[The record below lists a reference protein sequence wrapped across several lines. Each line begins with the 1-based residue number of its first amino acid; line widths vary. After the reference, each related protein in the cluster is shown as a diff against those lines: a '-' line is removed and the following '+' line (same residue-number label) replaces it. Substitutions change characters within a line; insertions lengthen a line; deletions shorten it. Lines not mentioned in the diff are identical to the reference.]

1 MVAIAA
7 LAALE
12 ACWVSSPR
20 ADDNV
25 AARKHDQTTTAV
37 QATAQSPYGIWR
49 GTLTVASD
57 EGKPRTLPD
66 EQSKGPI
73 SAVISKD
80 KLVLWNGDRKAAEM
94 ACRLDPAQTPAAIN
108 VQFQGRETLGIYRL
122 DGDKLLIRLNDA
134 GAGRP
139 KDFDAKENNLAMHLS
154 RFQGVPLLMMNA
166 DGSNRRPF
174 AVMSDYTSCGS
185 PRWSRDGR
193 KLVFDGWRSW
203 TGQDY
208 YQSHVFVIDADGSGP
223 KDLGDGSLPSM
234 SPDGKRIAYV
244 RFGGNFGVWIMNA
257 DGSNKES
264 IRERGGSVDWSP
276 KKAELV
282 YSTNDDGGGNLCVRD
297 LKTQETRTLLEKKYQ
312 QIHWGLS
319 WSPDGEWIAFQ
330 GTLPGGRTEAAVVHA
345 EGQAKGYRVLL
356 SEEHTPDLKKIDGY
370 FSWRP
375 DGKQLLVALRMGK
388 DVNKQL
394 YCLDFDGKAP
404 PRKLAG
410 QEGAQANFIPAWS
423 PDGKTI
429 VYAYAPGR
437 RPTEQKAAE
446 RK

>member
-1 MVAIAA
+1 MYGQTQSAA
-7 LAALE
+7 
-12 ACWVSSPR
+12 
-20 ADDNV
+20 D
-25 AARKHDQTTTAV
+25 TTV
-37 QATAQSPYGIWR
+37 QSPYGIWR
-49 GTLTVASD
+49 GTLTVMSEA
-57 EGKPRTLPD
+57 GKPRTFPD
-66 EQSKGPI
+66 EQSKAPF

-80 KLVLWNGDRKAAEM
+80 KLLLWNGDQKAAEM
-94 ACRLDPAQTPAAIN
+94 ACRLDPAQAPAAIN
-108 VQFQGRETLGIYRL
+108 VRFQGRESLGIYKL
-122 DGDKLLIRLNDA
+122 DGDKLLIRINDA

-139 KDFDAKENNLAMHLS
+139 KDFDAKVNNIAMQLR
-154 RFQGVPLLMMNA
+154 RFQGVPLVLMNA

-208 YQSHVFVIDADGSGP
+208 YQSHVFVINADGSAP

-234 SPDGKRIAYV
+234 SPDGKQIAYI
-244 RFGGNFGVWIMNA
+244 RFGANFGVWTMNA
-257 DGSNKES
+257 DGTNKES
-264 IRERGGSVDWSP
+264 IHERGGSVDWST

-282 YSTNDDGGGNLCVRD
+282 YSTNDNDGGNLCVRD
-297 LKTQETRTLLEKKYQ
+297 LNTQETRTLLEKKYQ

-330 GTLPGGRTEAAVVHA
+330 GILPSGRSEAAIVHA

-356 SEEHTPDLKKIDGY
+356 SEEKTPDLKKIDGY

-375 DGKQLLVALRMGK
+375 DGKQLLVALKMGN

-394 YCLDFDGKAP
+394 YCVDLDGKSR

-410 QEGAQANFIPAWS
+410 QDEGRTNFIPAWS

-429 VYAYAPGR
+429 VYAYAPGS
-437 RPTEQKAAE
+437 RPANQKAAKE
-446 RK
+446 K